1 MVSRIVISDLIESVM
16 AIAFGV
22 RGLEDGCTEA
32 DICAAEQRLGV
43 SLPEALRDYLATAGR
58 HGGMMDADFHVLP
71 PDKLRLAGDCLVF
84 CEENQYVA
92 EWGIQ
97 AADRA
102 SPNPRV
108 SGRARNTEKWYS
120 EASRL
125 SGFLIHVATWQ
136 AVISMPECSRCE
148 LPEKELKALEPLLEY
163 IGDKKLRSGGHRISF
178 IDRTNALLATYLH
191 NSETLYVGAARPEA
205 LEDFEARCG
214 LELENL

>member
-1 MVSRIVISDLIESVM
+1 MVSHIVISALIESIM

-22 RGLEDGCTEA
+22 RRPEDGCTEA
-32 DICAAEQRLGV
+32 DIRAAEQRLGLA
-43 SLPEALRDYLATAGR
+43 LPEALRNYLATAGR
-58 HGGMMDADFHVLP
+58 HRGMMHADFHMLP
-71 PDKLRLAGDCLVF
+71 PDELRLAGDCLIF

-97 AADRA
+97 AADRGFA
-102 SPNPRV
+102 NPRV
-108 SGRARNTEKWYS
+108 SGRARNTETWYS

-148 LPEKELKALEPLLEY
+148 LPEKNLKALEPLLEY

-178 IDRTNALLATYLH
+178 IDRSNALLATYLY
-191 NSETLYVGAARPEA
+191 NSGTLYVGAARPEA
-205 LEDFEARCG
+205 LEAFEARCG
-214 LELENL
+214 LELDAL